1 MALILEDGTAKV
13 NSQAYVL
20 GTDVAA
26 YARLYGLAPPVSADA
41 DIMKAMRYI
50 EGAYYERWI
59 GVKRTE
65 EQALSWPRAYAVRR
79 DGWTVEESEIPKE
92 LKDAVCALALRSRDG
107 ENLIPDLTRSDS
119 VLEEQIGPMR
129 VKYANNA
136 RTTPLFRDIEFI
148 LKPICQPLGFPQIIR
163 T

>member
-1 MALILEDGTAKV
+1 MPLILEDGSGKT
-13 NSQAYVL
+13 NSQTYVL

-26 YARLYGLAPPVSADA
+26 YARLYGLAPPASADA

-59 GVKRTE
+59 GLKKTE

-79 DGWTVEESEIPKE
+79 DGWNVEESEIPKE

-107 ENLIPDLTRSDS
+107 ENLIPDLTRGDS
-119 VLEEQIGPMR
+119 VLEEQIGPIR

-136 RTTPLFRDIEFI
+136 RTVPLYRDIEFI
-148 LKPICQPLGFPQIIR
+148 LKPICQPLGFPQIVR